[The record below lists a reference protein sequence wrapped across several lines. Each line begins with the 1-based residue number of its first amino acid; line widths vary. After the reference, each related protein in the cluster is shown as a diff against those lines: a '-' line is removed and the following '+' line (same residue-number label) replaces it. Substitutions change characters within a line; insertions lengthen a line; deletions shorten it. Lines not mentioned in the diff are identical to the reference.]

1 MAALI
6 AMPFVLQAAC
16 STVNTERVVC
26 GSHGAAFTAD
36 RFASGSHGAAF
47 TAERVVFRSHG
58 AALIADR
65 FLWQKYGIETKKA
78 PNMNAHA
85 EAFLKGAQL

>member
-1 MAALI
+1 MTALI
-6 AMPFVLQAAC
+6 AVPFVLQAAC
-16 STVNTERVVC
+16 SAVNAERVVC
-26 GSHGAAFTAD
+26 ESHGAAFRAD
-36 RFASGSHGAAF
+36 RVASGSHGAAL
-47 TAERVVFRSHG
+47 TAERVVCGSYE
-58 AALIADR
+58 AALIADG